1 MSSLDF
7 DPDTLMSR
15 LEREWRQAYDSSMAA
30 RADYQILASSSKV
43 SGNLLGL
50 ARARLDRTEE
60 TQARI
65 LAKIERLENSLL
77 GQD

>member
-7 DPDTLMSR
+7 DLDTLMSR
-15 LEREWRQAYDSSMAA
+15 LEREWRQAYDASMAA
-30 RADYQILASSSKV
+30 RADYQILASSSQI

-50 ARARLDRTEE
+50 ARARLDRAEE
-60 TQARI
+60 AQACI
-65 LAKIERLENSLL
+65 MAKIERLEDSL

>member
-7 DPDTLMSR
+7 DLDTLMSR
-15 LEREWRQAYDSSMAA
+15 LEREWRQAYDSNMAA

-50 ARARLDRTEE
+50 ARARVDRTEE

>member
-7 DPDTLMSR
+7 DLDTLMSR
-15 LEREWRQAYDSSMAA
+15 LESEWRRAYDSNMVA
-30 RADYQILASSSKV
+30 RADYQVLASSAKV

-60 TQARI
+60 VQARI

>member
-7 DPDTLMSR
+7 DLDTLMSR
-15 LEREWRQAYDSSMAA
+15 LEREWRQAYDSNMAA

>member
-7 DPDTLMSR
+7 DLDTLMSR

-30 RADYQILASSSKV
+30 RADYQVLASSSKV
-43 SGNLLGL
+43 SGNLLGV
-50 ARARLDRTEE
+50 ARTRLDRAEE
-60 TQARI
+60 AQARI
-65 LAKIERLENSLL
+65 MAKIESLEDSLL